1 MITQMLGAE
10 AEINFDVNLERWTEF
25 EIGKNPMTQIEICLL
40 HDLHSVWKLLKLSH
54 LNFWILAFST
64 NFCPIKTDLSGS
76 TVWPEALGFQEIVKM
91 DHFWHF

>member
-40 HDLHSVWKLLKLSH
+40 HDLHSVWKLL
-54 LNFWILAFST
+54 
-64 NFCPIKTDLSGS
+64 
-76 TVWPEALGFQEIVKM
+76 
-91 DHFWHF
+91 